1 MEELIYE
8 ISIKFTAKEITENTY
23 IDRLPLGELTIQELL
38 SQVFLLL
45 NDQYTEIR
53 IIKVSIILL

>member
-23 IDRLPLGELTIQELL
+23 IDRLPLGALTIQELL

-45 NDQYTEIR
+45 SNQYTEIR
-53 IIKVSIILL
+53 ITKVSIILL